1 MSGNAS
7 QRQDDRKS
15 KEIPE
20 AGEEENG
27 SGPVEKA
34 GKRFHLDHTGRRKLG
49 NGFGNAAGQ
58 LGTKAGSKGGLRQ
71 DVQFQPFRIDE
82 TQTEIRPVSSAYR
95 WQPGRK
101 ARIDNKHCNV
111 QMRILHSCI
120 LPVDE
125 PDLLCTICVVHK
137 QEVIRNRVNMT
148 KLEALRLFVDESLQT
163 ENRPFRFIVIRIN
176 GRFAFP
182 KALVKIQTLPQ
193 IKAVRNMQPV

>member
-7 QRQDDRKS
+7 QRQGDRKS

-34 GKRFHLDHTGRRKLG
+34 GKRFHPDHTGRRKLG

-82 TQTEIRPVSSAYR
+82 TQTEIRPGQSGRGEHTMNGPLTGGKPREQGTLRLHAVREPRQQAEFLDGPYAGAVLPRIGSVRTVAQGKVGSSF
-95 WQPGRK
+95 QQGK
-101 ARIDNKHCNV
+101 QVTLARITTAAIPGGH
-111 QMRILHSCI
+111 QS
-120 LPVDE
+120 
-125 PDLLCTICVVHK
+125 
-137 QEVIRNRVNMT
+137 
-148 KLEALRLFVDESLQT
+148 
-163 ENRPFRFIVIRIN
+163 
-176 GRFAFP
+176 
-182 KALVKIQTLPQ
+182 
-193 IKAVRNMQPV
+193 

>member
-7 QRQDDRKS
+7 QRQGDRKS

-34 GKRFHLDHTGRRKLG
+34 GKRFHPDHTGRRKLG

-82 TQTEIRPVSSAYR
+82 TQTEIRPGQSGRGEHTMNGPLTGGPASRERSGFMPYGSRVSRQGRAFCSGSSIPVSAAHR
-95 WQPGRK
+95 WMSALVRPAEASGDRMPSSSTARMPGRYCPASEAFVPSHRGRSVRAFSK
-101 ARIDNKHCNV
+101 
-111 QMRILHSCI
+111 
-120 LPVDE
+120 E
-125 PDLLCTICVVHK
+125 
-137 QEVIRNRVNMT
+137 NR
-148 KLEALRLFVDESLQT
+148 LRLH
-163 ENRPFRFIVIRIN
+163 
-176 GRFAFP
+176 A
-182 KALVKIQTLPQ
+182 
-193 IKAVRNMQPV
+193 